1 VTVSIYSIFDAASP
15 YDEKIIRA
23 KSSFWGGEVEG
34 RGSLTGSCLFA
45 RPVID
50 VLFHMCLLKLV
61 ETLKHFTFN
70 LIEWVVEALGE
81 HGSIIIPLI
90 VEAKFEACA

>member
-1 VTVSIYSIFDAASP
+1 MRQAPMT
-15 YDEKIIRA
+15 K
-23 KSSFWGGEVEG
+23 KSSGLKVLSGGGLEVEG